1 MVKIKLTSWG
11 RLHIPKYKV
20 FLYFNK
26 VEGDQVGPAG
36 VFAGCGEGHTAGRKL
51 RGWRHGPEGPRGR
64 QGVRGGAITHK
75 RRQMMSDQ
83 LCAQISPCTQPESQ
97 RMWRKKFQEP
107 LKVKGWGWGSNTSSA
122 YYQLWDTENFPYLFH
137 ASVSSPEN
145 GASLRVVW
153 ELSLKSTK
161 LSNIFNASPFSQCLA
176 HSECSRNVRCFC
188 YLIQLPI
195 ENTED
200 QRGTGTCSNPQAQ
213 INGKIWKT
221 HECYCHYD
229 NPFPSTSM
237 LILMRMDLTDGHL
250 LNGLIELQGPFQVY
264 RVHDVKWQCDT

>member
-1 MVKIKLTSWG
+1 MHSTQWSLPSVLQMKRWPHRKTGTTEPPESWSDSIKPGACTSQGTACLLNPASTCTHNGQAPNRLKGSSTSNATLKTSCFFLQNNSMPTLKMVKIKLTSWG

-97 RMWRKKFQEP
+97 RMWRKKF
-107 LKVKGWGWGSNTSSA
+107 
-122 YYQLWDTENFPYLFH
+122 
-137 ASVSSPEN
+137 
-145 GASLRVVW
+145 
-153 ELSLKSTK
+153 
-161 LSNIFNASPFSQCLA
+161 
-176 HSECSRNVRCFC
+176 
-188 YLIQLPI
+188 
-195 ENTED
+195 
-200 QRGTGTCSNPQAQ
+200 
-213 INGKIWKT
+213 
-221 HECYCHYD
+221 
-229 NPFPSTSM
+229 
-237 LILMRMDLTDGHL
+237 
-250 LNGLIELQGPFQVY
+250 
-264 RVHDVKWQCDT
+264 